1 MAITDKEIKLLDKAF
16 TDARQASRN
25 SATAAKIIVDR
36 IKKFPKD
43 FQEGTPQGDAAR
55 AELTRLG
62 NLAKEAATKEK
73 EAKSQL
79 DAAKA
84 SQSEVKNADKNKI
97 EAAAKGEVY
106 VQPKSK
112 KELEAEDGVKPKSTT
127 EEYIKNVTT
136 WDPEYTKNL
145 QQLLKNAGKNYL
157 GVPYYSG
164 PVDGK
169 YNVQLGQAI
178 RNTDAEIKAIETD
191 NGGIPVDRNAFFQ
204 EISDRGLA
212 APAGT
217 TGGNKL
223 PISTGTRTVYQ
234 PTEAAS
240 VINTVSKSLLGRE
253 ASPEE
258 LSKLT
263 IALKKAQS
271 KAITTTKYSMVDG
284 VRVAD
289 VTGNLDEI
297 QFLSDIIKKN
307 PEYDQR
313 KQGLRDVG
321 KADLVKTAVA
331 NGLDLDK
338 TFASQLPIWT
348 KRIENGEDP
357 EVFKQIIRQTAKIG
371 LPDKVSKLLDQGL
384 DLDAVYAPYRNT
396 MASLLEI
403 NPDSI
408 SLNDALLRT
417 AIQGDKEMPIYD
429 FQRQIRKDNRWQYTN
444 NARGEASDV
453 ARTVLRDFG
462 FMG

>member
-1 MAITDKEIKLLDKAF
+1 MTDKEIKLLDKAF
-16 TDARQASRN
+16 SDARSASRN
-25 SATAAKIIVDR
+25 AKAAAQNQLNR

-43 FQEGTPQGDAAR
+43 FQKGTPQGDAAY
-55 AELTRLG
+55 AELQRLG
-62 NLAKEAATKEK
+62 KLASEAATKESQ
-73 EAKSQL
+73 AKSQL

-84 SQSEVKNADKNKI
+84 SLAEVKNADKNEL
-97 EAAAKGEVY
+97 EAFAEGKKY
-106 VQPKSK
+106 IPTKSK
-112 KELEAEDGVKPKSTT
+112 KEEEAGKKPKLVT
-127 EEYIKNVTT
+127 EEYIRSVANA
-136 WDPEYTKNL
+136 DPEQIKNL
-145 QQLLKNAGKNYL
+145 QQLLKDAGKNL
-157 GVPYYSG
+157 IGVPYYSG
-164 PVDGK
+164 PVDGI
-169 YNVQLGQAI
+169 YNVSLGQAI
-178 RNTDAEIKAIETD
+178 RNADAEIKQVETESG
-191 NGGIPVDRNAFFQ
+191 NVVDRNAFFE
-204 EISDRGLA
+204 EIANRGLA
-212 APAGT
+212 VPVVGAGGT
-217 TGGNKL
+217 KL
-223 PISTGTRTVYQ
+223 PIPTGTRTVYT
-234 PTEAAS
+234 PTEAIS
-240 VINTVSKSLLGRE
+240 TINAVSKSILGRE
-253 ASPEE
+253 ATPEE
-258 LSKLT
+258 LTKLM
-263 IALKKAQS
+263 ASLKKAQS
-271 KAITTTKYSMVDG
+271 KAITTTKYTMVDG

-289 VTGNLDEI
+289 TTGNLDEV

-396 MASLLEI
+396 MASLLEV

-408 SLNDALLRT
+408 SLSDPLLRS

-444 NARGEASDV
+444 NARSEASDV

>member
-1 MAITDKEIKLLDKAF
+1 MTDKEIKLLDKAF
-16 TDARQASRN
+16 SDAR
-25 SATAAKIIVDR
+25 SATRNAKAAAQNQLNR

-43 FQEGTPQGDAAR
+43 FAKGTPQGDAAY
-55 AELTRLG
+55 AELQRLG
-62 NLAKEAATKEK
+62 KLASEAATKEK
-73 EAKSQL
+73 EAKRQFESAK
-79 DAAKA
+79 AAKE
-84 SQSEVKNADKNKI
+84 EVKNADKNELDALAEGK
-97 EAAAKGEVY
+97 EY
-106 VQPKSK
+106 VAPEDK
-112 KELEAEDGVKPKSTT
+112 KKTDAEVKPRSATADYVKSVANSSS
-127 EEYIKNVTT
+127 EQI
-136 WDPEYTKNL
+136 KNL
-145 QQLLKNAGKNYL
+145 QQLLKNAGKNFL

-169 YNVQLGQAI
+169 FNVQLGQAL
-178 RNTDAEIKAIETD
+178 NNADAEMANLESQTGNI
-191 NGGIPVDRNAFFQ
+191 VQRNAFFQ
-204 EISDRGLA
+204 DISNRGLA
-212 APAGT
+212 TPVAAV
-217 TGGNKL
+217 GGSATNL
-223 PISTGTRTVYQ
+223 PTGTRTVYT

-240 VINTVSKSLLGRE
+240 IINTVSKSILGRE
-253 ASPEE
+253 ATPEE

-263 IALKKAQS
+263 ASLKKAQS
-271 KAITTTKYSMVDG
+271 KAITTTKYSMVGG

-289 VTGNLDEI
+289 VTGNLDEV

-307 PEYDQR
+307 PEYDKR
-313 KQGLRDVG
+313 KQGVRDVG

-338 TFASQLPIWT
+338 TFASQLPNWI

-371 LPDKVSKLLDQGL
+371 LPEKVSKLLDQGL

-396 MASLLEI
+396 MASLLEV

-408 SLNDALLRT
+408 SLNDSLLRT

-444 NARGEASDV
+444 NARGEAADV
-453 ARTVLRDFG
+453 ATTVLRDFG

>member
-1 MAITDKEIKLLDKAF
+1 MTDKEIKLLDKAF
-16 TDARQASRN
+16 SDARLASRN
-25 SATAAKIIVDR
+25 AATAAKIIVDR

-43 FQEGTPQGDAAR
+43 FQEGTPQGDSAR
-55 AELTRLG
+55 AELKRLG

-73 EAKSQL
+73 EAKAQL

-84 SQSEVKNADKNKI
+84 AQAEIKNADKNKL
-97 EAAAKGEVY
+97 EAAAKGETY
-106 VQPKSK
+106 VPPKSK
-112 KELEAEDGVKPKSTT
+112 KELEAEAGAKPRSATAD
-127 EEYIKNVTT
+127 YIKSVANAN
-136 WDPEYTKNL
+136 PEQIKNL
-145 QQLLKNAGKNYL
+145 QQLLKNAGKNPA

-164 PVDGK
+164 PVDGI
-169 YNVQLGQAI
+169 YNVSLGQAI
-178 RNTDAEIKAIETD
+178 TNADFEMTTLENQSGQILDRNTFFNQKS
-191 NGGIPVDRNAFFQ
+191 NA
-204 EISDRGLA
+204 GLA

-217 TGGNKL
+217 TGGAKL
-223 PISTGTRTVYQ
+223 PIPTGTRTIYT
-234 PTEAAS
+234 PTEAIS
-240 VINTVSKSLLGRE
+240 TINAVSKSILGRE
-253 ASPEE
+253 ATPQE
-258 LSKLT
+258 LTKLM
-263 IALKKAQS
+263 ASLKKAQS
-271 KAITTTKYSMVDG
+271 KAITTTKYTMVDG

-289 VTGNLDEI
+289 VTGNLDEV
-297 QFLSDIIKKN
+297 QFLSDLIKKN

-321 KADLVKTAVA
+321 KAELVKTAVA
-331 NGLDLDK
+331 NGLDLEK

-408 SLNDALLRT
+408 SLNDALLRS
-417 AIQGDKEMPIYD
+417 AIQGDKEMPLYD

-444 NARGEASDV
+444 NARAEASDI
-453 ARTVLRDFG
+453 AKTVLRDFG

>member
-1 MAITDKEIKLLDKAF
+1 MTDKEIKLLDKAF

-25 SATAAKIIVDR
+25 AATAAKIIVDR

-62 NLAKEAATKEK
+62 NLAKETAIKEK

-84 SQSEVKNADKNKI
+84 SQSEVKNADKNKL

-106 VQPKSK
+106 VPPKSK
-112 KELEAEDGVKPKSTT
+112 EELEAEAGTKPRSATAD
-127 EEYIKNVTT
+127 YIKSVATKAT
-136 WDPEYTKNL
+136 PEQIRNL
-145 QQLLKNAGKNYL
+145 QQLLKNAKKNYA

-169 YNVQLGQAI
+169 FNVQLGQAI
-178 RNTDAEIKAIETD
+178 TSADSEMTILESQTGQPVNRDIFFSDIAIRGSNT
-191 NGGIPVDRNAFFQ
+191 P
-204 EISDRGLA
+204 SDEKKK
-212 APAGT
+212 
-217 TGGNKL
+217 NL
-223 PISTGTRTVYQ
+223 PTGTRTIYT
-234 PTEAAS
+234 PTEATS
-240 VINTVSKSLLGRE
+240 TINAVSKSILGRE
-253 ASPEE
+253 ATPQE
-258 LSKLT
+258 LTKLM
-263 IALKKAQS
+263 ASLEKAQS
-271 KAITTTKYSMVDG
+271 KAITTTKYTMVDG
-284 VRVAD
+284 VKVAD
-289 VTGNLDEI
+289 VTGNLDEV
-297 QFLSDIIKKN
+297 QFLSDLIKKN
-307 PEYDQR
+307 PEYDKR

-321 KADLVKTAVA
+321 KADLLKTAVA
-331 NGLDLDK
+331 NGLDLEK
-338 TFASQLPIWT
+338 TFSSQLPNWIS
-348 KRIENGEDP
+348 RIENGEEP
-357 EVFKQIIRQTAKIG
+357 EVFKQLIRQTAKIG
-371 LPDKVSKLLDQGL
+371 LPDKINKLLDQGL

-396 MASLLEI
+396 MASLLEV

-408 SLNDALLRT
+408 SLSDPLLRS

-429 FQRQIRKDNRWQYTN
+429 FQRQVRKDNRWQYTN

>member
-1 MAITDKEIKLLDKAF
+1 MTDKEIKLLDKAF
-16 TDARQASRN
+16 SDARSASRN
-25 SATAAKIIVDR
+25 AATAAKIIVDR

-43 FQEGTPQGDAAR
+43 FQEGTPQGDSAR

-73 EAKSQL
+73 EAKAQL

-84 SQSEVKNADKNKI
+84 SQAEIKNADKNKL

-112 KELEAEDGVKPKSTT
+112 KELEAEAGIKPRSATAD
-127 EEYIKNVTT
+127 YIKSVANANS
-136 WDPEYTKNL
+136 EQIKNL
-145 QQLLKNAGKNYL
+145 QQLLKNAGKNPA

-164 PVDGK
+164 PVDGI
-169 YNVQLGQAI
+169 YNVSLGQAI
-178 RNTDAEIKAIETD
+178 TNADFEMTTLENQSGQILDRNTFFNQKS
-191 NGGIPVDRNAFFQ
+191 NA
-204 EISDRGLA
+204 GLA
-212 APAGT
+212 TPAGT
-217 TGGNKL
+217 TGGTKL
-223 PISTGTRTVYQ
+223 PIATGTRTVYQ

-240 VINTVSKSLLGRE
+240 VINAVSKSILGRE
-253 ASPEE
+253 ATPEE
-258 LSKLT
+258 LTKLM
-263 IALKKAQS
+263 ASLKKAQS
-271 KAITTTKYSMVDG
+271 KAITTTKYTMVDG

-289 VTGNLDEI
+289 VTGNLDEV

-313 KQGLRDVG
+313 KQGIRDVG

-331 NGLDLDK
+331 NGLDLEK

-396 MASLLEI
+396 MASLLEV

-408 SLNDALLRT
+408 SLNDALLRS

>member
-25 SATAAKIIVDR
+25 SKAAAQNQLNR
-36 IKKFPKD
+36 INKFPKD
-43 FQEGTPQGDAAR
+43 FQKGTPQGDAAY
-55 AELTRLG
+55 AELERLG
-62 NLAKEAATKEK
+62 ALAKEAATKEK
-73 EAKSQL
+73 EAKTKL
-79 DAAKA
+79 DAAKPA
-84 SQSEVKNADKNKI
+84 AIKNADKNEL
-97 EAAAKGEVY
+97 EALAKGEEY
-106 VQPKSK
+106 VPPKSK
-112 KELEAEDGVKPKSTT
+112 KEEVVLKPRSATEAYLKSVANSSS
-127 EEYIKNVTT
+127 EQI
-136 WDPEYTKNL
+136 KNL
-145 QQLLKNAGKNYL
+145 QQLLKNAGKNSI

-178 RNTDAEIKAIETD
+178 RNADSEMTIIETD
-191 NGGIPVDRNAFFQ
+191 SGNVLDRNTFFQ
-204 EISDRGLA
+204 DIAARGLA
-212 APAGT
+212 TPVVATGT
-217 TGGNKL
+217 GTNL
-223 PISTGTRTVYQ
+223 PTGTRTIYT
-234 PTEAAS
+234 PTEAVS
-240 VINTVSKSLLGRE
+240 IINTVSKSILGRE
-253 ASPEE
+253 ATPEE

-263 IALKKAQS
+263 ASLKKAQS
-271 KAITTTKYSMVDG
+271 QAITTTKYSMVGG
-284 VRVAD
+284 VKVAD
-289 VTGNLDEI
+289 VTGNLDEV
-297 QFLSDIIKKN
+297 QFLSDLIKKN
-307 PEYDQR
+307 PEYDKR
-313 KQGLRDVG
+313 RQGVRDVG
-321 KADLVKTAVA
+321 KADLLKTAVA

-338 TFASQLPIWT
+338 TFASQLPSWI

-357 EVFKQIIRQTAKIG
+357 EVFKQLIRQTAKIG

-444 NARGEASDV
+444 NARAEASNV
-453 ARTVLRDFG
+453 ATTVLRDFG

>member
-1 MAITDKEIKLLDKAF
+1 MAMTDREIKLLDQAF
-16 TDARQASRN
+16 ANARQAARN
-25 SATAAKIIVDR
+25 SKTAAKVQLDR

-43 FQEGTPQGDAAR
+43 FQKGTPQGDAAY
-55 AELTRLG
+55 AELQRLG
-62 NLAKEAATKEK
+62 KLASEAAQKEK
-73 EAKSQL
+73 EAKRQFESAK
-79 DAAKA
+79 AAKE
-84 SQSEVKNADKNKI
+84 EVKNADKN
-97 EAAAKGEVY
+97 ELDALAKGEEY
-106 VQPKSK
+106 VAPEDK
-112 KELEAEDGVKPKSTT
+112 KEQETQLKPRSATDAYLKSVANSST
-127 EEYIKNVTT
+127 EQI
-136 WDPEYTKNL
+136 KNL

-157 GVPYYSG
+157 GVPYYAG

-178 RNTDAEIKAIETD
+178 RNADSEMAAVEAD
-191 NGGIPVDRNAFFQ
+191 SGRVVDRNTFF
-204 EISDRGLA
+204 SDIATRGLN
-212 APAGT
+212 APADDKKK
-217 TGGNKL
+217 NL
-223 PISTGTRTVYQ
+223 PTGTRTIFT

-240 VINTVSKSLLGRE
+240 IINTVSKSILGRE
-253 ASPEE
+253 ATPEE

-263 IALKKAQS
+263 ASLKKAQS

-289 VTGNLDEI
+289 VTGNLDEV

-307 PEYDQR
+307 PEYDKR
-313 KQGLRDVG
+313 KQGVRDVG

-338 TFASQLPIWT
+338 TFASQLPNWI

-371 LPDKVSKLLDQGL
+371 LPEKVSKLLDQGL

-396 MASLLEI
+396 MASLLEV

-408 SLNDALLRT
+408 SLNDSLLRT

-444 NARGEASDV
+444 NARGEAADV
-453 ARTVLRDFG
+453 ATTVLRDFG

>member
-1 MAITDKEIKLLDKAF
+1 MTDKEIKRLNTAF
-16 TDARQASRN
+16 LDARSASRN
-25 SATAAKIIVDR
+25 AKTAAQNQLNR
-36 IKKFPKD
+36 INKFPKE
-43 FQEGTPQGDAAR
+43 FQKGTPQGDSAY
-55 AELTRLG
+55 AELQRLG
-62 NLAKEAATKEK
+62 ALAKEAATKESQ
-73 EAKSQL
+73 AKRLL
-79 DAAKA
+79 DAAKTSLA
-84 SQSEVKNADKNKI
+84 ELKNADKN
-97 EAAAKGEVY
+97 ELAALAKGEEY
-106 VQPKSK
+106 VSPETK
-112 KELEAEDGVKPKSTT
+112 KKQKAQSGLKPRSATAD
-127 EEYIKNVTT
+127 YIKSVASAN
-136 WDPEYTKNL
+136 PEQIRNL

-169 YNVQLGQAI
+169 FNVQLGQAI
-178 RNTDAEIKAIETD
+178 T
-191 NGGIPVDRNAFFQ
+191 NADSEMTTLESQTGQVVVRDVFFGD
-204 EISDRGLA
+204 ISNRGLA
-212 APAGT
+212 IPAEGKSS
-217 TGGNKL
+217 GAVNL
-223 PISTGTRTVYQ
+223 PTGTRTIFT
-234 PTEAAS
+234 PTEATS
-240 VINTVSKSLLGRE
+240 TINAVSRNLLGRE
-253 ASPEE
+253 ATPQE
-258 LSKLT
+258 LTKLMSS
-263 IALKKAQS
+263 LKKAQS
-271 KAITTTKYSMVDG
+271 QAITTTKYSMVNG

-289 VTGNLDEI
+289 TTGNLDEV

-396 MASLLEI
+396 MASLLEV

-408 SLNDALLRT
+408 SLNDPLLRT
-417 AIQGDKEMPIYD
+417 AIQGDKEIPIYD

-453 ARTVLRDFG
+453 AKTVLRDFG